1 MCLHWPFAALLLFFA
16 GEYSFCFSNRMNRYS
31 SKVVYFYLL
40 SYVYADWERFANE
53 VQELHGEMQNFTVI
67 LTRLY

>member
-1 MCLHWPFAALLLFFA
+1 
-16 GEYSFCFSNRMNRYS
+16 MNRYS